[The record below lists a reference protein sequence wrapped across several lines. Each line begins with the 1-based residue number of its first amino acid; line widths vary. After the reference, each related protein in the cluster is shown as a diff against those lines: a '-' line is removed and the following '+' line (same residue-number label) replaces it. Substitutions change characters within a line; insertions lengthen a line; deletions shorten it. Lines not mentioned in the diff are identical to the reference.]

1 MLKEYSNN
9 VLQIIQYINIFMPR
23 KAFETYISEMF
34 DSINPKNGINS
45 ISFNIYFN
53 LPLFITEK
61 IFKRITKFSKE
72 MEISK
77 REFID
82 FFSVLYYG
90 SIEERAKL
98 IFQILDFNNE
108 NKIYVEDIKLLL
120 YHFHIIKNIYKD
132 EIDLEL
138 INKMIFSFFEKD
150 KSWLS
155 YNEYIQKIKTES
167 SDILF
172 LFIIL
177 FFKFKPFILEEL
189 ELFYLHND
197 SLLDMET
204 KNNNNEILDLYPII
218 SPSRNLFYYTK
229 RYLGINNLNYIEIE
243 GENED
248 DENILN
254 ELRNFEIDFL
264 IAKNNL
270 NIPSNMS
277 SKKGRINTL
286 IKHKNKL
293 SIEESDLI
301 GKSKTEKTEKCY
313 SFKSKCEIGIRN
325 KIEDLEVDDIPL
337 EKCILYISGNNI
349 YYYKNSLKSI
359 ILNKIL
365 EIEEVGN
372 SVLICYIVDLKPKF
386 LEINFSS
393 TITKNKFVKI
403 LKNVSKY
410 KVINDY
416 YEINNDIGGGSFG
429 QVFMGKERK
438 TGKKVAI
445 KAISKSYNKS
455 IEDIY
460 SVLWELSI
468 NKILKHL
475 EVSYF
480 VKIYHIFESISYVYI
495 VMEFAGQD
503 LASSL
508 NNNWPSIDVIYD
520 YMKQIANGI
529 SILNKFGIIHRDLK
543 FQNIILSYE
552 NNDINDETDYEIKEN
567 LKLIDFGFSKILS
580 YYEKTNEPYGTLCY
594 LSPEIVHNEYYNN
607 KEDIWTF
614 GIIGYF
620 FLTQTFPFFDNE
632 YQNCSNTCKFNHIY
646 QNFEEKDVT
655 LDEDEFDSP
664 KEKII
669 VKLVNMSLVKDI
681 DKRASVN
688 DILNTLN
695 YHS

>member
-108 NKIYVEDIKLLL
+108 NKIYIEDIKLLL

-138 INKMIFSFFEKD
+138 INKMIFTFFEKD

-177 FFKFKPFILEEL
+177 FFKFKPFTLEEL

-337 EKCILYISGNNI
+337 DKCILYISGNNI
-349 YYYKNSLKSI
+349 YYYKNSLKI
-359 ILNKIL
+359 IMLKKIL

-403 LKNVSKY
+403 
-410 KVINDY
+410 
-416 YEINNDIGGGSFG
+416 
-429 QVFMGKERK
+429 
-438 TGKKVAI
+438 
-445 KAISKSYNKS
+445 
-455 IEDIY
+455 
-460 SVLWELSI
+460 
-468 NKILKHL
+468 
-475 EVSYF
+475 
-480 VKIYHIFESISYVYI
+480 
-495 VMEFAGQD
+495 
-503 LASSL
+503 
-508 NNNWPSIDVIYD
+508 
-520 YMKQIANGI
+520 
-529 SILNKFGIIHRDLK
+529 
-543 FQNIILSYE
+543 
-552 NNDINDETDYEIKEN
+552 
-567 LKLIDFGFSKILS
+567 
-580 YYEKTNEPYGTLCY
+580 
-594 LSPEIVHNEYYNN
+594 
-607 KEDIWTF
+607 
-614 GIIGYF
+614 
-620 FLTQTFPFFDNE
+620 
-632 YQNCSNTCKFNHIY
+632 
-646 QNFEEKDVT
+646 
-655 LDEDEFDSP
+655 
-664 KEKII
+664 
-669 VKLVNMSLVKDI
+669 
-681 DKRASVN
+681 
-688 DILNTLN
+688 
-695 YHS
+695 